1 MKQTIHALVCAL
13 AMVALSAGVAQAAK
27 ISWSGYDTTTGV
39 DWITSGGANPFQAG
53 QYWDISSGSPDY
65 TKDAT
70 WSPAKPDYLKSFQYV
85 NQGGGSGGS
94 NNGSGGGGGTT
105 GINYNLVLNAGKTF
119 DFLVLFYDSN
129 YSTRNAGLS
138 GTDVALQVRLID
150 PSAAPGTEDAWHDIT
165 VAQLEAGIY
174 LNWKVEA
181 AADEIVTTQ
190 VVWVN
195 GDGVGAAGFFL
206 DNVIDGVGGGN
217 VPEPASVGLLLMGLS
232 GLFMRRRK

>member
-1 MKQTIHALVCAL
+1 MKRTISALVCAL
-13 AMVALSAGVAQAAK
+13 DMVALSAGVAQAAK
-27 ISWSGYDTTTGV
+27 ITWDGYDTTTGV
-39 DWITSGGANPFQAG
+39 DWITSGGANPFLAG

-70 WSPAKPDYLKSFQYV
+70 WSPAKPDYLKSFQYE
-85 NQGGGSGGS
+85 NQGGGGGGGS

-105 GINYNLVLNAGKTF
+105 GMDYNLVLNADKTF

-129 YSTRNAGLS
+129 YSTRNAGLV
-138 GTDVALQVRLID
+138 GTDVALQVRLLD

-165 VAQLEAGIY
+165 VAELEAGIY
-174 LNWKVEA
+174 LKWRVEA
-181 AADEIVTTQ
+181 SADEIVTTE
-190 VVWVN
+190 VVWAK

-206 DNVIDGVGGGN
+206 DNVVDGVSGS
-217 VPEPASVGLLLMGLS
+217 VPEPASVGLLLMGLG

>member
-1 MKQTIHALVCAL
+1 
-13 AMVALSAGVAQAAK
+13 
-27 ISWSGYDTTTGV
+27 
-39 DWITSGGANPFQAG
+39 
-53 QYWDISSGSPDY
+53 
-65 TKDAT
+65 
-70 WSPAKPDYLKSFQYV
+70 
-85 NQGGGSGGS
+85 
-94 NNGSGGGGGTT
+94 
-105 GINYNLVLNAGKTF
+105 
-119 DFLVLFYDSN
+119 
-129 YSTRNAGLS
+129 
-138 GTDVALQVRLID
+138 VALQVRLID